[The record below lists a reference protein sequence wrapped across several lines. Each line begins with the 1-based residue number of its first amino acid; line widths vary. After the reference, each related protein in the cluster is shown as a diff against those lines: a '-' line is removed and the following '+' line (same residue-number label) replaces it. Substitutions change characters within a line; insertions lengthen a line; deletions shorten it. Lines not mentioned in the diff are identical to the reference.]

1 MNHNPLIINTYSALR
16 DKVAKVLSAGKE
28 RARQA
33 VEREKAR
40 TYWEV
45 GGLIQAHLLVINAK
59 AAYGDQVM
67 GKLAKAVGISERILY
82 ESLRFHRSFPILH
95 ARSKLTWTH
104 YRRLIKLPSDDERYL
119 FAQEADRYGW
129 STRELAAQ
137 IHAGSLPTKSVKQL
151 QEGQITQLRAK
162 RGRLYTYRLIEAP
175 EGRGLRLDLGFGILL
190 KRPLDRLDNPEQG
203 TFVEAVKQPGDGEP
217 NFRLLEVS
225 DTRAAFYSYLAYVER
240 VIDGDTLWLDVDCG
254 FQVWTRQKVRLRGID
269 TPELSTREGQQA
281 RAFVASALSAN
292 TSVAITTTKP
302 DKYDRYLA
310 DLFYLPGKGAAEDA
324 LRNGRFLN
332 GELLRKGY
340 AERH

>member
-1 MNHNPLIINTYSALR
+1 MPNFPIVNTYSALR
-16 DKVAKVLSAGKE
+16 GEVAKVLSAGKE

-33 VEREKAR
+33 VEREKVR

-45 GGLIQAHLLVINAK
+45 GGLIQAHLLAIKAK
-59 AAYGDQVM
+59 AGYGDQVIARM
-67 GKLAKAVGISERILY
+67 AKDVGISERILY

-119 FAQEADRYGW
+119 LAQKADRYGW

-137 IHAGSLPTKSVKQL
+137 IHACSLPPKSLKQP
-151 QEGQITQLRAK
+151 QQSPVARLRAK
-162 RGRLYTYRLIEAP
+162 RGQPWTYRLIETP
-175 EGRGLRLDLGFGILL
+175 GGRGLRLDLGFGILL
-190 KRPLDRLDNPEQG
+190 KRPLDRLDNPQEG
-203 TFVEAVKQPGDGEP
+203 TLVEAVRGPGDGEP
-217 NFRLLEVS
+217 VFRLLEVS

-240 VIDGDTLWLDVDCG
+240 VIDGDTIWLDVDCG

-269 TPELSTREGQQA
+269 TPELRTREGQQA

-292 TSVAITTTKP
+292 TSVAVTTTKP

-332 GELLRKGY
+332 GELLKKGY
-340 AERH
+340 AKRY